1 MDKDLKL
8 YIWKGVFC
16 DYTCGIAFA
25 LAHNE
30 EEARHLIVVE
40 DAQDTLNRWMEWEG
54 RPFGHANNRIVT
66 IEWVLEHEMNRYNSD
81 YNQIARAPDL
91 IVDYPYGTYI
101 YGGG

>member
-8 YIWKGVFC
+8 YIWQEVFC

-25 LAHNE
+25 LAHNV
-30 EEARHLIVVE
+30 EEARHLIIIESV
-40 DAQDTLNRWMEWEG
+40 QDTLNNWMEREG
-54 RPFGHANNRIVT
+54 NTLGNGKIVT
-66 IEWVLEHEMNRYNSD
+66 IEWALENAMNYYNSS

>member
-8 YIWKGVFC
+8 YVWQEVFC

-25 LAHNE
+25 LAHDE

-40 DAQDTLNRWMEWEG
+40 KAQDMLNGWMENEG
-54 RPFGHANNRIVT
+54 KSWGIRIITV
-66 IEWVLEHEMNRYNSD
+66 EWALELAMNYYGNG
-81 YNQIARAPDL
+81 YKEIARAPDL
-91 IVDYPYGTYI
+91 IIDYPYGTYI